1 MIGSTCLLKF
11 LYIEKPCTNMS
22 KLYHQVFELNNTYA
36 VIIRIVNVELVINV
50 FYEIYKVWILGDIHD
65 AQSSCQMEPLGLLG
79 L

>member
-11 LYIEKPCTNMS
+11 LYIEKPCTNVS
-22 KLYHQVFELNNTYA
+22 KLYHQVFELNNVYA
-36 VIIRIVNVELVINV
+36 VIIRIVNVELVIDV
-50 FYEIYKVWILGDIHD
+50 LFEIYIAWILGDIRD